1 MHKSSK
7 TKVWNREK
15 VFREDLFGKNENINF
30 GEVFGLGLCH
40 GLSASKWG
48 DICMLVIEA
57 S

>member
-30 GEVFGLGLCH
+30 GEVFGLGLCF

-48 DICMLVIEA
+48 GYMLAIEA